1 MTIACYGHGTGPV
14 PAGVRI
20 VRTPPLPG
28 YDNLRAGPD
37 LVKPLLDA
45 ALALRLCLEDADVFH
60 AHNYEAPLAAYIA
73 RAVRGTPVVYNNHNT
88 MAEELHRYFEH
99 PLAQRLAKVAGVA
112 LDHAVPRF
120 ADACVAISEDV
131 VPELQR
137 LGCRNVT
144 HVPPGVEPE
153 DLQGAD
159 REGTRRRYGLEGRV
173 WVVYA
178 GNPDAYQDLEDLVDA
193 VLGIPEVGLLMVSAS
208 SLDEW
213 EARAAPLPAPRKRFI
228 ITPHWSEVR
237 NLVSAADI
245 AALPRR
251 ICSGYPIK
259 LLNSLGLGLPT
270 VCAAGSVRRIAGVIP
285 VPNGD
290 PVAFGQALLE
300 LAHDPDRRSELGR
313 AAQADILTNHTWSAR
328 AVELEAIYHRLL
340 GYGPAR

>member
-1 MTIACYGHGTGPV
+1 MARALARRGHEVTIACYGHGTGPA
-14 PAGVRI
+14 PDGVRI
-20 VRTPPLPG
+20 VRTPVVPG

-37 LVKPLLDA
+37 LVKPVLDA

-99 PLAQRLAKVAGVA
+99 PLAQRMAKVAGIA

-131 VPELQR
+131 VPELRR

-153 DLQGAD
+153 DLKGAD
-159 REGTRRRYGLEGRV
+159 REGTRRRYKLEDRV

-193 VLGIPEVGLLMVSAS
+193 VLGIPQV
-208 SLDEW
+208 D
-213 EARAAPLPAPRKRFI
+213 RK
-228 ITPHWSEVR
+228 
-237 NLVSAADI
+237 
-245 AALPRR
+245 
-251 ICSGYPIK
+251 
-259 LLNSLGLGLPT
+259 
-270 VCAAGSVRRIAGVIP
+270 SVV
-285 VPNGD
+285 
-290 PVAFGQALLE
+290 
-300 LAHDPDRRSELGR
+300 
-313 AAQADILTNHTWSAR
+313 
-328 AVELEAIYHRLL
+328 
-340 GYGPAR
+340 